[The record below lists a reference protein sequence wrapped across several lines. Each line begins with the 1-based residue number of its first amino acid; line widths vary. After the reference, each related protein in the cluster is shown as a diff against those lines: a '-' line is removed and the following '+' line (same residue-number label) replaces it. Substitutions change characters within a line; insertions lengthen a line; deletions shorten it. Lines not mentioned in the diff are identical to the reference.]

1 MLDTGSTRT
10 GMLWQWSS
18 LGLAVVIAASCVR
31 STQQYFV
38 PTAGQERIDTGGLR
52 ARGDALLAA
61 ECPRL
66 RGDKDSDNGTADFT
80 ITVDRD
86 GNVTR
91 ARLDRSSGD
100 ERIDQLFGGLTAA
113 LQFDAPANEPGV
125 KLESLVT
132 VGYAC
137 SPTVSAVTFEIKQP
151 GGDSTYVAP
160 PPPDA
165 PQMPTP

>member
-1 MLDTGSTRT
+1 MAIL
-10 GMLWQWSS
+10 
-18 LGLAVVIAASCVR
+18 IAASCTR
-31 STQQYFV
+31 STQKYFV

-52 ARGDALLAA
+52 ARGDALLAS

-66 RGDKDSDNGTADFT
+66 RGEKESDIGAANFT

-86 GNVTR
+86 GYVTR

-113 LQFDAPANEPGV
+113 LQFDPLANTPAAAV
-125 KLESLVT
+125 ESAVT
-132 VGYAC
+132 LGYAC
-137 SPTVSAVTFEIKQP
+137 SPTVAAVTFEIKQP
-151 GGDSTYVAP
+151 EGDTAYVAP

-165 PQMPTP
+165 LPMPHRD

>member
-1 MLDTGSTRT
+1 
-10 GMLWQWSS
+10 
-18 LGLAVVIAASCVR
+18 LAVVIAASCVR

-66 RGDKDSDNGTADFT
+66 RGDKNSDNGAADFT
-80 ITVDRD
+80 ITVDRE

-100 ERIDQLFGGLTAA
+100 ERIDQFFGGLTAA
-113 LQFDAPANEPGV
+113 LQFDPPANDPGAG
-125 KLESLVT
+125 LESMVT
-132 VGYAC
+132 MGYAC
-137 SPTVSAVTFEIKQP
+137 SPTLAAVTFEIKQP

-160 PPPDA
+160 PPPA
-165 PQMPTP
+165 EPMMPTS